1 MKLLYLVFFT
11 GLGLASDWALYSRLT
26 DILCR
31 PAFYGV
37 SNSYRRL
44 LFPRIIV
51 TLVGIGAMFVAVN
64 YLGGNVPILLGGSVL
79 AFGSNLYAVY
89 RFSKAVT
96 STPE

>member
-31 PAFYGV
+31 PGFYGV
-37 SNSYRRL
+37 SNGYRRL
-44 LFPRIIV
+44 LFPRVIV

-64 YLGGNVPILLGGSVL
+64 YMDGNVTTLVCGSVL
-79 AFGSNLYAVY
+79 VLGSNLYAVY
-89 RFSKAVT
+89 RFFQGGHVN
-96 STPE
+96 P